1 MPTPEELE
9 AEKKKLEEEE
19 KASLLKKEKATSAT
33 LTKEQQDQ
41 AIKDQATKD
50 KELSDAQKLRVYDIQ
65 TKTVR
70 DQGAR
75 LSAAEK
81 ELSDLRAAKVEA
93 DKPTIEESAK
103 KFYADPAKAISEAL
117 AEAIAPLNAFKDR
130 FETDSE
136 YERVKK
142 SLMVNPVFAQHLDNS
157 EFSSIIDE
165 LVIQGT
171 KSGVKVSEGMVEAAI
186 KHTIG
191 SIVTG
196 DVVLKPVKGSETT
209 VVEVKKGEERE
220 DTQIPPYL
228 APSSPPHKKTVDTKQ
243 YRDLTENE
251 ARLAK
256 ERGMTKE
263 AYLDWLEVD
272 PSDVI
277 DSKIGIPAKK
287 EGG

>member
-41 AIKDQATKD
+41 AIKD

-65 TKTVR
+65 TKTVK

-75 LSAAEK
+75 LSAAER
-81 ELSDLRAAKVEA
+81 ELDELRAAKEEA
-93 DKPTIEESAK
+93 AKPTIEESAK

-142 SLMVNPVFAQHLDNS
+142 SLMVNPVFAQHMANP
-157 EFSSIIDE
+157 EFASIIDE

-171 KSGVKVSEGMVEAAI
+171 KSGTKVSEGMVEAAI

-196 DVVLKPVKGSETT
+196 DVVLKPVKGLETT
-209 VVEVKKGEERE
+209 VVEGKETERE

-228 APSSPPHKKTVDTKQ
+228 APSNPPHKKTVDIKQ

-256 ERGMTKE
+256 ERNMTKE

-277 DSKIGIPAKK
+277 DSKIGVPAKK

>member
-1 MPTPEELE
+1 MPELTAEELK
-9 AEKKKLEEEE
+9 AKEEEE
-19 KASLLKKEKATSAT
+19 TSLQKKEKATQAT
-33 LTKEQQDQ
+33 LKKEQEDQ
-41 AIKDQATKD
+41 AIKD
-50 KELSDAQKLRVYDIQ
+50 KELSDTQKLRVYDIQ

-75 LSAAEK
+75 LSAAER
-81 ELSDLRAAKVEA
+81 ELDELRATKKEEA
-93 DKPTIEESAK
+93 KPTVDESAK
-103 KFYADPAKAISEAL
+103 QFYADPAKMIKDAL
-117 AEAIAPLNAFKDR
+117 AEAIAPLNQFKDR

-136 YERVKK
+136 YGRIKK
-142 SLMVNPVFAQHLDNS
+142 NLMVNPVFAQHLANP

-165 LVIQGT
+165 LVIEGT
-171 KSGVKVSEGMVEAAI
+171 RSGTKVSEGMVEAAI

-209 VVEVKKGEERE
+209 VVEGKETERE

-228 APSSPPHKKTVDTKQ
+228 APSSPPHKKTVEGKQ

-256 ERGMTKE
+256 ERNMTKE

-277 DSKIGIPAKK
+277 DSKIGVPAKK
-287 EGG
+287 EG

>member
-1 MPTPEELE
+1 MPELTAEELK
-9 AEKKKLEEEE
+9 AKEEEE
-19 KASLLKKEKATSAT
+19 TSLQKKEKATQAT
-33 LTKEQQDQ
+33 LKKEQEDQ
-41 AIKDQATKD
+41 AIKD
-50 KELSDAQKLRVYDIQ
+50 KELSDTQKLRVYDIQ

-75 LSAAEK
+75 LSAAER
-81 ELSDLRAAKVEA
+81 ELDELRAAKKEEA
-93 DKPTIEESAK
+93 KPTVDESAK
-103 KFYADPAKAISEAL
+103 AFYADPAKMIKDAL
-117 AEAIAPLNAFKDR
+117 AEAIAPLNQFKDR

-136 YERVKK
+136 YGRIKK
-142 SLMVNPVFAQHLDNS
+142 NLMVNPVFAQHLANP

-165 LVIQGT
+165 LVIEGT
-171 KSGVKVSEGMVEAAI
+171 RSGTKVSEGMVEAAI

-209 VVEVKKGEERE
+209 VVEGKETERE

-228 APSSPPHKKTVDTKQ
+228 APSSPPHKKTVEGKQ

-256 ERGMTKE
+256 ERKMSKE
-263 AYLDWLEVD
+263 QYLDWLEVD

-277 DSKIGIPAKK
+277 DSKIGVPAKK
-287 EGG
+287 EG